1 MQRVLP
7 TQMELTAP
15 VRVYLAS
22 FLVSE
27 GLLPTKAFLE
37 TVLLTRRSTQAH
49 GPTGHSAAGSE
60 VTVNDFKYVLSQV
73 DTERKRPLSC

>member
-7 TQMELTAP
+7 TQMELAAP

-37 TVLLTRRSTQAH
+37 TVLLTRRSAH
-49 GPTGHSAAGSE
+49 PMDPQ
-60 VTVNDFKYVLSQV
+60 VTRCK
-73 DTERKRPLSC
+73 